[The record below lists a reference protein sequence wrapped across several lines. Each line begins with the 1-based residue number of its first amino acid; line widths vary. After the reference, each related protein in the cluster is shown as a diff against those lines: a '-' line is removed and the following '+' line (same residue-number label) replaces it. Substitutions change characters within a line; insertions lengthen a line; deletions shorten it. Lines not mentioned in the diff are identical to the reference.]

1 MTVTTVVAAALLLL
15 LLLLLCHL
23 LRLGLFLLLLP
34 RLLP

>member
-1 MTVTTVVAAALLLL
+1 MTATMMTTVMAAALLLL
-15 LLLLLCHL
+15 LLRHL